1 LAAFLITF
9 LDGERVPGTGV
20 ATLSILQSVEIVS
33 EGHTGTLL
41 IEHLFFVNFFL
52 HFFMFRLLNK

>member
-20 ATLSILQSVEIVS
+20 ATFKYFAIVS
-33 EGHTGTLL
+33 EGHTDTLL
-41 IEHLFFVNFFL
+41 IEYLFFVNFFYIFSCL
-52 HFFMFRLLNK
+52 DS